1 MLFQYHSSRT
11 FNMITYIMATIF
23 ACLLLFIFFL
33 LWKSTAQK
41 TAPQSRLPPEVGG
54 AWPMIGHLHLLARS
68 KPAHI
73 TLGYMADKYG
83 PIFTIRLGVHKA
95 IVVSNSEIAKECF
108 TTKDKVFANRPKAMA
123 VELMGYNY
131 ALFAFSPYGSY
142 WRQVRRITTLELL
155 SNQRLEMFKH
165 IRESEVNTAIKE
177 TYKLLVN
184 NNKHV
189 LVDMNRWFDK
199 ITLNM
204 VFRMVVG
211 KRFAWAATEDEDEVN
226 DLGYQKTLKDISMLI
241 GKFVVSD
248 ALPYLRW
255 LDLGG
260 DKRAMKKVAREID
273 HVLKGLLEEHKQRN
287 LSSEVKNA
295 PQDFMDVLLSIVT
308 DNTEISNFDADTITK
323 ATCLNLILGGTDTTA
338 VTMTWALSLLLNNR
352 EALKKVQ
359 QELDVQVGKAR
370 QVKDSDIQ
378 NLAYLQAV
386 IKETMRLYPAGPL
399 GVPHESSE
407 DCTLAG
413 YHVPAGT
420 RLLVNLSKIHRD
432 PNLWQDPTEF
442 HPERFLTTHKDINIR
457 GQNFE
462 LMPFGSGRRVCPG
475 MSLGLQLIQLTLATF
490 LHAFDISTPSA
501 ESVDM
506 VEKAG
511 IASIKATPLE
521 IHLTPRLLE
530 QVYDV

>member
-1 MLFQYHSSRT
+1 MLFQYHSSST
-11 FNMITYIMATIF
+11 FNITYIMASIF

-33 LWKSTAQK
+33 LWKSIARK
-41 TAPQSRLPPEVGG
+41 TIPQSTLPPNAGG

-83 PIFTIRLGVHKA
+83 PIFTIRLGMHKA

-123 VELMGYNY
+123 TELMGYNY
-131 ALFAFSPYGSY
+131 ALFGLSPYGSY
-142 WRQVRRITTLELL
+142 WRQVRRITTLEFL

-165 IRESEVNTAIKE
+165 IRELELNTAIKE

-184 NNKHV
+184 NNKLT
-189 LVDMNRWFDK
+189 LVEMNRWFDK
-199 ITLNM
+199 ITLNTL
-204 VFRMVVG
+204 FWMVVG
-211 KRFAWAATEDEDEVN
+211 KRFPWATTEDEDEGD
-226 DLGYQKTLKDISMLI
+226 DLRYQKALKDFFMLA
-241 GKFVVSD
+241 GKFGVSD
-248 ALPYLRW
+248 AFPYLRW

-260 DKRAMKKVAREID
+260 DKRAMKKIARELD
-273 HVLKGLLEEHKQRN
+273 HVLKGLLDEHKQRN
-287 LSSEVKNA
+287 LLSEVKNGH
-295 PQDFMDVLLSIVT
+295 QDFMDVMLSIVPEIA
-308 DNTEISNFDADTITK
+308 EISNFDADTITK
-323 ATCLNLILGGTDTTA
+323 ATCLNLILAGTDTTV
-338 VTMTWALSLLLNNR
+338 VTMTWALSLLLNNHK
-352 EALKKVQ
+352 ALRKAQ
-359 QELDVQVGKAR
+359 QELDLQVGKER
-370 QVKDSDIQ
+370 LVKDSDIE

-386 IKETMRLYPAGPL
+386 IKETMRLYPAAPL
-399 GVPHESSE
+399 SVPHESTE

-432 PNLWQDPTEF
+432 PRTWQDPTDF
-442 HPERFLTTHKDINIR
+442 RPERFLTTHKDINVR

-475 MSLGLQLIQLTLATF
+475 ISLGLQLTQLTLATV

-501 ESVDM
+501 EPVDM
-506 VEKAG
+506 GEKAG
-511 IASIKATPLE
+511 ISCTKATPLE
-521 IHLTPRLLE
+521 IHLTPRLPA
-530 QVYDV
+530 QVYHV

>member
-1 MLFQYHSSRT
+1 MTS
-11 FNMITYIMATIF
+11 IMASIF

-33 LWKSTAQK
+33 LWKSIAQK
-41 TAPQSRLPPEVGG
+41 TAPQSTLPPEVGG
-54 AWPMIGHLHLLARS
+54 ALPIIGHLHLLAKP

-73 TLGYMADKYG
+73 ILGYMADKYG
-83 PIFTIRLGVHKA
+83 PIFTIKLGMHKA

-123 VELMGYNY
+123 TELMGYNY
-131 ALFAFSPYGSY
+131 ALFGLSPYGPY
-142 WRQVRRITTLELL
+142 WREVRRIVTLEFL
-155 SNQRLEMFKH
+155 SNQRVEMFKH
-165 IRESEVNTAIKE
+165 IGESEVNTAIKE

-184 NNKHV
+184 DNKLI
-189 LVDMNRWFDK
+189 LVEMNGWFGK
-199 ITLNM
+199 IMLNT

-211 KRFAWAATEDEDEVN
+211 KRFAWAATEDEDTGN
-226 DLGYQKTLKDISMLI
+226 DLQYQKVLKDSFILF

-260 DKRAMKKVAREID
+260 DGRAMKKIAREID

-287 LSSEVKNA
+287 LSSEVKNG
-295 PQDFMDVLLSIVT
+295 PQDFMDVMLSFVK
-308 DNTEISNFDADTITK
+308 DNTEITNFDADTITK
-323 ATCLNLILGGTDTTA
+323 ATCLNLILGGSDTTA

-359 QELDVQVGKAR
+359 QELDLQVGKER
-370 QVKDSDIQ
+370 QVKDSDIP

-399 GVPHESSE
+399 SVPHESSE

-432 PNLWQDPTEF
+432 PQVWQDPTEF
-442 HPERFLTTHKDINIR
+442 RPERFLTTHKNFNIR

-462 LMPFGSGRRVCPG
+462 LIPFGSGRRICPG
-475 MSLGLQLIQLTLATF
+475 ISLGLQLVQLTLASF

-501 ESVDM
+501 EPIDM
-506 VEKAG
+506 VEKPG

-530 QVYDV
+530 QVYHV

>member
-1 MLFQYHSSRT
+1 MTS
-11 FNMITYIMATIF
+11 IMASIF

-33 LWKSTAQK
+33 LWKSIAQK
-41 TAPQSRLPPEVGG
+41 TAPQSTLPPEIGG
-54 AWPMIGHLHLLARS
+54 ALPIIGHLHLLAKP

-73 TLGYMADKYG
+73 ILGYMADN
-83 PIFTIRLGVHKA
+83 
-95 IVVSNSEIAKECF
+95 NSEIAKECF

-123 VELMGYNY
+123 TKVMGYNY
-131 ALFAFSPYGSY
+131 ALFSLSPYGPY
-142 WRQVRRITTLELL
+142 WHEVRRIDTPEFL
-155 SNQRLEMFKH
+155 SNQRVEMFKH
-165 IRESEVNTAIKE
+165 IEELEVNIAIKE

-184 NNKHV
+184 NNKLI
-189 LVDMNRWFDK
+189 LVEMNGWFGK
-199 ITLNM
+199 IMQNT

-211 KRFAWAATEDEDEVN
+211 KRL
-226 DLGYQKTLKDISMLI
+226 LGLPPRMRMQEMISIVL
-241 GKFVVSD
+241 SD

-255 LDLGG
+255 LDMGG
-260 DKRAMKKVAREID
+260 DERAMKKIAREID

-287 LSSEVKNA
+287 LSSEVKNG
-295 PQDFMDVLLSIVT
+295 PQDFMDVMLSIVK
-308 DNTEISNFDADTITK
+308 DNTEITNFDADAITK
-323 ATCLNLILGGTDTTA
+323 ATCLNLILGGSDTTV

-359 QELDVQVGKAR
+359 QELDPKVGKER
-370 QVKDSDIQ
+370 KVKDSDIP

-386 IKETMRLYPAGPL
+386 IKETMRLYPTGPL
-399 GVPHESSE
+399 SVPHESSE

-420 RLLVNLSKIHRD
+420 YPQV
-432 PNLWQDPTEF
+432 WQDPTEF
-442 HPERFLTTHKDINIR
+442 RPERFLITHKNFNIR

-462 LMPFGSGRRVCPG
+462 LIPFGSGRRICPG
-475 MSLGLQLIQLTLATF
+475 ISLRLQLFQLTLASF

-501 ESVDM
+501 EPIDM

-511 IASIKATPLE
+511 IASVKARPLE

-530 QVYDV
+530 QVYHA